1 MAGYMYLG
9 SQRVCPAVLM
19 GGSEEF
25 IFPANVEGNDY
36 KGIAE
41 VEFKLPDEAETI
53 TDSSVLTNA
62 FGYTA
67 GGSKWLSSVDL
78 NKLKSI
84 TGTSAFNTAFARC
97 TNLKTFS
104 ASELETINSTSCFQ
118 SAFYNDSKL
127 KTVNFEKLKTLNG
140 KSVFSQAFGYCSDLD
155 TVNFGKLETI
165 GEEGTNNSQYFYRA
179 FRNCTSLREVRFN
192 SLSKVYPLVS
202 FGQAFMSCTNLDL
215 YFPALTESSFED
227 TPNYVFDSIFQSG
240 SNCALHLPSN
250 LSTYITQEIITSILS
265 GSTNC
270 SVLFDLQ
277 ATE

>member
-53 TDSSVLTNA
+53 TSSSVLTNA
-62 FGYTA
+62 FGYSQ
-67 GGSKWLSSVDL
+67 GGCYWLNNVDF
-78 NKLKSI
+78 NKLKTIS
-84 TGTSAFNTAFARC
+84 GSGVCNSAFQRC
-97 TNLKTFS
+97 NNLESFS
-104 ASELETINSTSCFQ
+104 APELETINSTSCFQ
-118 SAFYNDSKL
+118 NAFYNDAKL

-140 KSVFSQAFGYCSDLD
+140 KSVFSQAFGNCSVLD

-165 GEEGTNNSQYFYRA
+165 GEEGTSNSQYFYRS

-192 SLSKVYPLVS
+192 SLSKIYPLAA

-215 YFPALTESSFED
+215 YFPALTENSFED
-227 TPNYVFDSIFQSG
+227 VPDYAFNAIFQSG
-240 SNCALHLPSN
+240 SNCTLHLPSN
-250 LSTYITQEIITSILS
+250 LSTYITQEMTTSILS

-270 SVLFDLQ
+270 SVLFDLP